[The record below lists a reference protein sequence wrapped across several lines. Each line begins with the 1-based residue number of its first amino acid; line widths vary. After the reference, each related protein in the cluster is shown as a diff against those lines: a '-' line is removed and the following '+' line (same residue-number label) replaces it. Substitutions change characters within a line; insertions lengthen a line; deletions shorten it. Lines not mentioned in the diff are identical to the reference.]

1 MATVEETEDREAK
14 RLLCETMAERE
25 IERHRTRE
33 NTRTVAQLA
42 VDWALLLGAAGCFLG
57 FSTGWGW
64 LLCAIV
70 GVALGAVVGALYG
83 WMFVA
88 AIEVADERLDFTWSD
103 ARKKAHARRLTG
115 SDALPIPRATTR
127 AC

>member
-1 MATVEETEDREAK
+1 MATVEDTEDRETK

-33 NTRTVAQLA
+33 NVRTVAQLT

-57 FSTGWGW
+57 FATAWGW

-70 GVALGAVVGALYG
+70 GVALGAIVGALYG

-88 AIEVADERLDFTWSD
+88 VREAADERLDFTWSD
-103 ARKKAHARRLTG
+103 ARKKAHAKRLTD
-115 SDALPIPRATTR
+115 SDTLPIPRATIR